1 MLIEN
6 KCDLDLRNENGHC
19 ALMEAASAGHLN
31 IVKLLIQSGAKAVF
45 VNMNSEFK
53 ESPLTLAAYKG
64 YTDVIEY
71 LLSLNDYDRSTRD
84 EELHTA
90 LMEAAMDGH
99 LEHVVKILLE
109 NGAQV
114 NATTDETMETALT
127 VAACGGFTEV
137 LDVLVKN
144 GGDLGL
150 GTNTPLMEAAQE
162 GHASTVNYILAA
174 VKPEDRSV
182 KFRQQ
187 MDQALSLASENG
199 HFDVLQVLYSN
210 GADLNFD
217 YDGRTALMKAAK
229 NGFTEIVEFLVAKGA
244 DVVEEVEEEDG
255 KGCCPSF
262 NYRYSTSKV
271 HSTAFRPLLM

>member
-1 MLIEN
+1 MKAALI
-6 KCDLDLRNENGHC
+6 
-19 ALMEAASAGHLN
+19 
-31 IVKLLIQSGAKAVF
+31 V
-45 VNMNSEFK
+45 
-53 ESPLTLAAYKG
+53 
-64 YTDVIEY
+64 
-71 LLSLNDYDRSTRD
+71 
-84 EELHTA
+84 
-90 LMEAAMDGH
+90 
-99 LEHVVKILLE
+99 HVVKILLE

-229 NGFTEIVEFLVAKGA
+229 NGFLEIVEFLVAKGA
-244 DVVEEVEEEDG
+244 DV
-255 KGCCPSF
+255 
-262 NYRYSTSKV
+262 NYRSSNGDATALSLACSSGHKEIVKLLLKCGADPNIELKDGVTCVMEAARNGYVNIVEMMLDHSGVFPQPPRVPSGTVPQTDKGSPPVPPPPPPTPTTSAK
-271 HSTAFRPLLM
+271 